1 MAVADDGLDPEVRP
15 DLGLT
20 GRSNPDARMPLMEHI
35 RELRNRVIKIAV
47 VVTIGS
53 VIGWLIY
60 PHVFHF
66 IEQPFCRLPAKERAI
81 PGQHG
86 TGSCSQQLYVT
97 GIFDAF
103 FLQLQISIVTGVI
116 LSSPVW
122 LYQLWAF
129 IAPGLYKRER
139 RWA

>member
-1 MAVADDGLDPEVRP
+1 MAVADDELSSEARP

-35 RELRNRVIKIAV
+35 RDLRNRVIKIAI

-53 VIGWLIY
+53 VIGWVVY
-60 PHVFHF
+60 GHVFSF
-66 IEQPFCRLPAKERAI
+66 IEQPFCRLPASMRSI
-81 PGQHG
+81 PSEHVA
-86 TGSCSQQLYVT
+86 GSDCGHELIVT

-122 LYQLWAF
+122 L
-129 IAPGLYKRER
+129 
-139 RWA
+139 